1 MIGAEVLN
9 MDYGWY
15 GIACSLL
22 MLELK
27 FTQAW
32 ILGWVLTNVVYT
44 VYCGWLP
51 QIFAIFAPL
60 ILMFYKPNHDEKP
73 SQLEKKFFYYFYP
86 IHIAILAA
94 VKSII

>member
-44 VYCGWLP
+44 IWSGNP
-51 QIFAIFAPL
+51 DQIAAIATT
-60 ILMFYKPNHDEKP
+60 ILMFYARDEDQKPRE
-73 SQLEKKFFYYFYP
+73 LEKKFFYYADP
-86 IHIAILAA
+86 IHLAA
-94 VKSII
+94 LGALRGLI